1 LQDLAFLQFFGRRE
15 SSAPAPLQRGK
26 TNVKHQLQL
35 GFCIGAALLAIVVSG
50 CPSAPVV
57 EAPKAT
63 IKGKLT
69 KGGQP
74 LPVNASMGDY
84 AFNQVIFIPAG
95 GGSSFNAKVQAD
107 GSFTIETADGKP
119 PPAGK
124 YRVAVR
130 QWEPSPTTDKLGGQF
145 DEQRTKITVE
155 ITDPPKDLEIDL
167 DKPQG

>member
-1 LQDLAFLQFFGRRE
+1 M
-15 SSAPAPLQRGK
+15 
-26 TNVKHQLQL
+26 VWW
-35 GFCIGAALLAIVVSG
+35 IGVALLGLAVSG
-50 CPSAPVV
+50 CNSAPVV

-74 LPVNASMGDY
+74 LPLNTSMGDY
-84 AFNQVIFIPAG
+84 AFNQVIFLP
-95 GGSSFNAKVQAD
+95 
-107 GSFTIETADGKP
+107 FTIETADGKP

-167 DKPQG
+167 DKP